1 MIRLYKMELYKL
13 FQNRIFRLGMLS
25 AIVLLAL
32 YFCLAEVG
40 GEIAVVDGV
49 SYSGYEAV
57 RINRQITAEFEG
69 ELTDE
74 KVNQIIERYGLPS
87 KLEENMPGW
96 RDGNFLNDFV
106 TRFFTN
112 GSWEKGALPTEQYA
126 FADTELAKASA
137 KTGQS
142 PYLAYTKGWTV
153 FVEMLQLGLVLG
165 SILVICGVST
175 IFADESQTKML
186 PLLLSTKEGRRKDV
200 YAKLLAAFSFTI
212 VIFVCLT
219 LFSLIMCDIV
229 YGLKG
234 FNNIAG
240 MITTNGIMMANGTIQ
255 AVTFSKYLA
264 IQTGLGFVALLSLC
278 AITLCVSA
286 HLNSTFGA
294 VIIAASFWGLP
305 VLIRMFFGDFMAVI
319 VDSMPVFLIMTTI
332 INDICVIWGLVLLI
346 NIFLAGTCLIN
357 GIFTYKNKQ
366 LT

>member
-87 KLEENMPGW
+87 KLEENLPGW

-112 GSWEKGALPTEQYA
+112 GSWEGAALPTEQYA

-142 PYLAYTKGWTV
+142 P
-153 FVEMLQLGLVLG
+153 
-165 SILVICGVST
+165 
-175 IFADESQTKML
+175 
-186 PLLLSTKEGRRKDV
+186 
-200 YAKLLAAFSFTI
+200 
-212 VIFVCLT
+212 
-219 LFSLIMCDIV
+219 
-229 YGLKG
+229 
-234 FNNIAG
+234 
-240 MITTNGIMMANGTIQ
+240 
-255 AVTFSKYLA
+255 YLA

-305 VLIRMFFGDFMAVI
+305 VLIRMFFGGFMAVI